1 MRDNNKCKDCCD
13 KVLDDFFYKIYDKNI
28 MAYTQTMKS
37 ARKNEILL
45 IDLSLKQRIFVGDSL
60 KEIMNYST
68 DFTQLTMNFFF
79 D

>member
-13 KVLDDFFYKIYDKNI
+13 KVLDDLFYKIYDKNI
-28 MAYTQTMKS
+28 MAYTQAMKS

-68 DFTQLTMNFFF
+68 DFQLN
-79 D
+79 